1 MKSESLW
8 LLSAALLYVLLAR
21 AGMALLS
28 LQPENLTLLWLPAGV
43 SVLMWQRAAWR
54 AFPWI
59 FVASYAS
66 NVTGMTTGITEA
78 GSWGMSLLHVGV
90 LALADSLMPWLA
102 ITMLGRHL
110 PDGLHTVKG
119 LFPFVLYVC
128 LLPAALGALVITL
141 NLALG
146 SYIAWDE
153 MALTARMLLMAD
165 SLGILLVYPIYH
177 AFKAPSYPRS
187 FDLMW
192 SLIPAVL
199 ILEVVYLSFN
209 SMPGLIHLITPFFL
223 YLALSDKN
231 LEMLGL
237 LLLTVVAVLYK
248 STSSLGPFAVM
259 NQAEGLFLLMTFI
272 FVLALISLSIMLHKQ
287 ELQNSVTSRD
297 LWRRRAGIDELTGLS
312 NRYIFMPILEAELGR
327 TLRHKRPFSLAM
339 LDIDHFKA
347 INDSRG
353 HMFGDKVLKALAHFM
368 QSEMRTIDVLCRFG
382 GEEFCLLLPET
393 SLNFAAY
400 AMERLREKLEKEGL
414 DINGERIKL
423 TVSIG
428 LVSFNGG
435 DETQE
440 SLLKRADQL
449 LYAAKHGGRNLLVIE
464 ESPHLPGT
472 SAASN

>member
-1 MKSESLW
+1 MRVKSETIW
-8 LLSAALLYVLLAR
+8 LPSAALLYVLLAR
-21 AGMALLS
+21 AGMGLLS

-43 SVLMWQRAAWR
+43 GVLMWQHAGWR

-59 FVASYAS
+59 FAASFLS
-66 NVTGMTTGITEA
+66 NAPGMMTFEVPL
-78 GSWGMSLLHVGV
+78 SLLHVAV
-90 LALADSLMPWLA
+90 CALADGLMPWLA
-102 ITMLGRHL
+102 VVMLRRHL
-110 PDGLHTVKG
+110 PEGLNTVKG

-128 LLPAALGALVITL
+128 LLPTALSALVITL
-141 NLALG
+141 NLAAG
-146 SYIAWDE
+146 SYIAWN
-153 MALTARMLLMAD
+153 AVPQTARMLLLAD
-165 SLGILLVYPIYH
+165 SLGVLLVFPIYH
-177 AFKAPSYPRS
+177 AFRTPTWAHT

-199 ILEVVYLSFN
+199 LLEVIYLSFS

-237 LLLTVVAVLYK
+237 LLLAVVAILYK
-248 STSSLGPFAVM
+248 STMGLGPFAVL
-259 NQAEGLFLLMTFI
+259 NPDEGLFMLMTFI

-287 ELQNSVTSRD
+287 ELQTSVTSRD

-327 TLRHKRPFSLAM
+327 TLRHKRPFSLAL
-339 LDIDHFKA
+339 LDIDHFKL

-382 GEEFCLLLPET
+382 GEEFCILLPET

-414 DINGERIKL
+414 EINGERIKL

-435 DETQE
+435 EETQE
-440 SLLKRADQL
+440 SLLKRADKL
-449 LYAAKHGGRNLLVIE
+449 LYAAKNGGRNLLVTE
-464 ESPHLPGT
+464 APVVPENSK
-472 SAASN
+472 AAG

>member
-1 MKSESLW
+1 MKSETLW

-21 AGMALLS
+21 AGMAFLA
-28 LQPENLTLLWLPAGV
+28 LQPDKFTLLWLPAGV
-43 SVLMWQRAAWR
+43 GVLMWQRAEWR

-59 FVASYAS
+59 FVASYVA
-66 NVTGMTTGITEA
+66 NMTGVMLERLPL
-78 GSWGMSLLHVGV
+78 SLLHVGV
-90 LALADSLMPWLA
+90 CALADGLMPWLA
-102 ITMLGRHL
+102 VAMLRKHL

-128 LLPAALGALVITL
+128 LLPTALSALLVAL
-141 NLALG
+141 NLAAG
-146 SYIAWDE
+146 AYIAWIDVP
-153 MALTARMLLMAD
+153 TTGRMLLMAH

-177 AFKAPSYPRS
+177 AFKSPTWAHS

-199 ILEVVYLSFN
+199 LMEVVYLSFS
-209 SMPGLIHLITPFFL
+209 SMPGLIHLVTPFFL

-237 LLLTVVAVLYK
+237 LLLTIVAILYK
-248 STSSLGPFAVM
+248 ATGDLGPFAVM
-259 NQAEGLFLLMTFI
+259 NPTEGLFLLMTFI
-272 FVLALISLSIMLHKQ
+272 FVLALISLSLMLHKQ

-312 NRYIFMPILEAELGR
+312 NRYIFLPVLDAEIGR

-339 LDIDHFKA
+339 LDIDHFKQ

-353 HMFGDKVLKALAHFM
+353 HMFGDKVLKSLAHFM

-382 GEEFCLLLPET
+382 GEEFCILLPET

-400 AMERLREKLEKEGL
+400 AMERLRDRLEKEGL
-414 DINGERIKL
+414 DLGGGERVRL

-440 SLLKRADQL
+440 SLLKRADKL
-449 LYAAKHGGRNLLVIE
+449 LYAAKHGGRNLLMTEAPVVP
-464 ESPHLPGT
+464 ESSKAVG
-472 SAASN
+472 

>member
-1 MKSESLW
+1 MMKSETLW
-8 LLSAALLYVLLAR
+8 LLSAAVLYVLLAR
-21 AGMALLS
+21 AGMGLLS
-28 LQPENLTLLWLPAGV
+28 LQPENLTLLWLPSGIG
-43 SVLMWQRAAWR
+43 VLMWQRAERR

-59 FVASYAS
+59 FAASFLS
-66 NVTGMTTGITEA
+66 NVTGMIGE
-78 GSWGMSLLHVGV
+78 SLPLSLMHVGV

-102 ITMLGRHL
+102 VAMLKKHL
-110 PDGLHTVKG
+110 PEGLQTVKG

-128 LLPAALGALVITL
+128 LLPTALSAVVITL

-146 SYIAWDE
+146 SYIQWSE
-153 MALTARMLLMAD
+153 LPQTARMLLLAD

-177 AFKAPSYPRS
+177 AFRTSTWPHA
-187 FDLMW
+187 FDVMW
-192 SLIPAVL
+192 ALIPAVL
-199 ILEVVYLSFN
+199 LLEVIYLSFS

-248 STSSLGPFAVM
+248 STMSLGPFAVM
-259 NQAEGLFLLMTFI
+259 NPDEGLFLLMTFI

-287 ELQNSVTSRD
+287 ELQSSVTSRD

-339 LDIDHFKA
+339 LDIDHFKQ

-353 HMFGDKVLKALAHFM
+353 HMFGDKVLKALAQFM
-368 QSEMRTIDVLCRFG
+368 QSEVRTIDVLCRFG
-382 GEEFCLLLPET
+382 GEEFCILLPET

-414 DINGERIKL
+414 DINGERMRL

-428 LVSFNGG
+428 LVSFCGG
-435 DETQE
+435 DETE
-440 SLLKRADQL
+440 EALLKRADTL
-449 LYAAKHGGRNLLVIE
+449 LYAAKNGGRNLLVTE
-464 ESPHLPGT
+464 GPVVPENSQ
-472 SAASN
+472 AAG

>member
-1 MKSESLW
+1 MMKSETLW

-28 LQPENLTLLWLPAGV
+28 LQPENLTLLWLPAGI
-43 SVLMWQRAAWR
+43 SVLMWQRAEWR

-59 FVASYAS
+59 FAASYLS
-66 NVTGMTTGITEA
+66 NVTGMLGDNLLL
-78 GSWGMSLLHVGV
+78 SLLHVGV
-90 LALADSLMPWLA
+90 LAVADSLMPWFA
-102 ITMLGRHL
+102 IVMLKKHL
-110 PDGLHTVKG
+110 PEGLHTVKG

-128 LLPAALGALVITL
+128 LLPTALSALVITL
-141 NLALG
+141 NLAAG
-146 SYIAWDE
+146 SYIEWSE
-153 MALTARMLLMAD
+153 LPVTARMLLLAN

-177 AFKAPSYPRS
+177 AFKSSAWPQA
-187 FDLMW
+187 FDVMW
-192 SLIPAVL
+192 TLIPAVL
-199 ILEVVYLSFN
+199 LLEVIYLSFS

-237 LLLTVVAVLYK
+237 LLLTVVGILYK
-248 STSSLGPFAVM
+248 STMSLGPFAVL
-259 NQAEGLFLLMTFI
+259 NPDEGLFLLMTFI

-287 ELQNSVTSRD
+287 ELQMSVTSRD
-297 LWRRRAGIDELTGLS
+297 LWRRRAGVDELTGLS
-312 NRYIFMPILEAELGR
+312 NRYIFMPVLDAELGR

-339 LDIDHFKA
+339 LDIDHFKQ

-353 HMFGDKVLKALAHFM
+353 HMFGDKVLKALAQFM
-368 QSEMRTIDVLCRFG
+368 QSEVRTIDVLCRFG
-382 GEEFCLLLPET
+382 GEEFCILLPET

-400 AMERLREKLEKEGL
+400 AMERLREKLDKEGL
-414 DINGERIKL
+414 DIDGERLRL

-440 SLLKRADQL
+440 SLLKRADKL
-449 LYAAKHGGRNLLVIE
+449 LYAAKHGGRNLLMT
-464 ESPHLPGT
+464 ESPVVPEN
-472 SAASN
+472 SKAAG